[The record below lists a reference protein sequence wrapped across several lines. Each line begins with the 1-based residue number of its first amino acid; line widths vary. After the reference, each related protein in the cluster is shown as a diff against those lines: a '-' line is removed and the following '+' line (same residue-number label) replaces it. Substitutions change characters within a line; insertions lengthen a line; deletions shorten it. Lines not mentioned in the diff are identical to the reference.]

1 MENAETSAVGRALAF
16 GFYGLSGEEIASAD
30 ELASQ
35 IHKETSMNGT
45 DVDISKLQ
53 TVVDEAI
60 RIVDEDSPEVD
71 VAAQEAKEMYA
82 PLTNDEKM
90 WVNGQLR
97 QKKTTNESTG
107 REVQYWSL
115 FAKLLNHKEDI
126 L

>member
-1 MENAETSAVGRALAF
+1 
-16 GFYGLSGEEIASAD
+16 
-30 ELASQ
+30 
-35 IHKETSMNGT
+35 MNGT

-126 L
+126 S